1 MPEASS
7 RIWILK
13 RIIAGYSDYSL
24 DILSLLISKFL
35 LTWHR
40 FAGVKLHGYYC
51 KNWNAMDD
59 MVKKPPVIEKETSY
73 NRMLA
78 STTSVDEYFD
88 ELVEQVRQD
97 YSNP

>member
-1 MPEASS
+1 
-7 RIWILK
+7 
-13 RIIAGYSDYSL
+13 
-24 DILSLLISKFL
+24 
-35 LTWHR
+35 
-40 FAGVKLHGYYC
+40 
-51 KNWNAMDD
+51 MDD
-59 MVKKPPVIEKETSY
+59 MVKKTPVIEKETSY